1 MAYIQGESRSQT
13 SLFPVSLEE
22 LIPEDHLVRVIDL
35 YVAKLDLGQL
45 GFEKTQPKA
54 TGRPAYNPADQ
65 LKLYLY
71 GYFQRI
77 RSSRRLEAECQRN
90 IEVMW
95 LINRLKPD
103 FKTIADFRKNNK
115 AAFVTTCRA
124 FVQFCRTAGLIAGDL
139 VAIDGSKFQA
149 VASARRH
156 LNLNQLKRQDEKLDK
171 RIAQYLADLDS
182 TDKTEGEQVVDRTAI
197 KAALAELEA
206 KQQDNRSCQALMQ
219 SMGLEQFNTHESD
232 ARMMRTPK
240 GARVAYNVQTAVDA
254 EHCLILHHEVTQ
266 DGDDRKQL
274 EPMAK
279 AAKAELGQESLTVT
293 ADMGYSNGQQ
303 FQACEE
309 AAITAYVPPNRTS
322 NPGGEALFERKDF
335 TYDAEQDRYQCPA
348 GQWLTLKQRYKGD
361 RIYQAA
367 ISDCA
372 GCALKAQ
379 CTTAKRRYV
388 SRHAQEEAFER
399 MAQRMQLHPEMME
412 RRRSTVEHPFGNLK
426 QWLFGNGRFLL
437 RQLEGTRA
445 EMALAVTAYNLKR
458 AISVLGAKQMMQL
471 MG

>member
-1 MAYIQGESRSQT
+1 M
-13 SLFPVSLEE
+13 
-22 LIPEDHLVRVIDL
+22 
-35 YVAKLDLGQL
+35 
-45 GFEKTQPKA
+45 
-54 TGRPAYNPADQ
+54 
-65 LKLYLY
+65 
-71 GYFQRI
+71 
-77 RSSRRLEAECQRN
+77 
-90 IEVMW
+90 
-95 LINRLKPD
+95 
-103 FKTIADFRKNNK
+103 
-115 AAFVTTCRA
+115 
-124 FVQFCRTAGLIAGDL
+124 
-139 VAIDGSKFQA
+139 
-149 VASARRH
+149 
-156 LNLNQLKRQDEKLDK
+156 
-171 RIAQYLADLDS
+171 
-182 TDKTEGEQVVDRTAI
+182 VDRTAI

-293 ADMGYSNGQQ
+293 ADMGYSNGLQ

-367 ISDCA
+367 INDCA
-372 GCALKAQ
+372 RCALKAQ

-388 SRHAQEEAFER
+388 SRHAQEETFER

-412 RRRSTVEHPFGNLK
+412 RRRSIVEHPFGNLK

-458 AISVLGAKQMMQL
+458 AISVLGAKQMMRL

>member
-1 MAYIQGESRSQT
+1 
-13 SLFPVSLEE
+13 
-22 LIPEDHLVRVIDL
+22 
-35 YVAKLDLGQL
+35 
-45 GFEKTQPKA
+45 
-54 TGRPAYNPADQ
+54 
-65 LKLYLY
+65 
-71 GYFQRI
+71 
-77 RSSRRLEAECQRN
+77 
-90 IEVMW
+90 
-95 LINRLKPD
+95 
-103 FKTIADFRKNNK
+103 
-115 AAFVTTCRA
+115 
-124 FVQFCRTAGLIAGDL
+124 
-139 VAIDGSKFQA
+139 
-149 VASARRH
+149 
-156 LNLNQLKRQDEKLDK
+156 
-171 RIAQYLADLDS
+171 
-182 TDKTEGEQVVDRTAI
+182 
-197 KAALAELEA
+197 
-206 KQQDNRSCQALMQ
+206 
-219 SMGLEQFNTHESD
+219 
-232 ARMMRTPK
+232 
-240 GARVAYNVQTAVDA
+240 
-254 EHCLILHHEVTQ
+254 
-266 DGDDRKQL
+266 
-274 EPMAK
+274 
-279 AAKAELGQESLTVT
+279 
-293 ADMGYSNGQQ
+293 MGYSNGQQ

-309 AAITAYVPPNRTS
+309 AAITVYVPPNRTS
-322 NPGGEALFERKDF
+322 NPGGETLFERKDF

-412 RRRSTVEHPFGNLK
+412 RRRSIVEHPFGNLK